1 VLQPT
6 VLPYVIDI
14 PGVGLAY
21 RSNRVLVMTGPR
33 VRYEGPDRRGG
44 EARDATVPGS
54 QGLDAE
60 ACREQARVCFAQAV
74 AADSPEER
82 ERLRLR
88 GEQWMARAKDW
99 RPRGV
104 RPRK

>member
-1 VLQPT
+1 MLQPRAQ
-6 VLPYVIDI
+6 PYVIDI

-44 EARDATVPGS
+44 EARDAQGLA

-88 GEQWMARAKDW
+88 GEQWMARARDW